1 MSGYFERLAQRS
13 GLAATPAS
21 APQPAP
27 VALDTS
33 EETVAT
39 RQPANREPLAAP
51 TAAAP
56 SMPNPAR
63 VQAAESMETNSDQA
77 DMPPPMRASEVPA
90 PVEIHAEPT
99 RSAPLPK
106 QSQAEVAALL
116 LPAREPDVSPEPQ
129 TSLSPSDRMPAPF
142 RETVLTQS
150 APDLAAPPAVSATGQ
165 DAAPQPRPAAGQA
178 AQPQAAADFT
188 IGHDPQT
195 RPAKARP
202 RPSAPVE
209 PAFPGAV
216 ATPEAGTAAP
226 FAQNGRGIE
235 IRIGSISLEVVQP
248 PAEPAAPVATPRD
261 EPRRAVFSA
270 SRHYLRWG

>member
-21 APQPAP
+21 SPQPAP
-27 VALDTS
+27 MALEAS
-33 EETVAT
+33 EETVAM
-39 RQPANREPLAAP
+39 RQLANREPLTAP
-51 TAAAP
+51 TAVAP

-63 VQAAESMETNSDQA
+63 MRAPESMGTNSDQA

-90 PVEIHAEPT
+90 PVEAHSEPT

-106 QSQAEVAALL
+106 QPQAEVAALL

-129 TSLSPSDRMPAPF
+129 AGLSPSDRMPAPF
-142 RETVLTQS
+142 REIVLTES
-150 APDLAAPPAVSATGQ
+150 APDLAPPPAVFATGQ
-165 DAAPQPRPAAGQA
+165 DAAPQPRPAIGQA
-178 AQPQAAADFT
+178 TPPHAAADFAA
-188 IGHDPQT
+188 GQDPQP
-195 RPAKARP
+195 RPAEVRIRP
-202 RPSAPVE
+202 AE
-209 PAFPGAV
+209 PAPHGVV

-226 FAQNGRGIE
+226 FAQNDRGIE

-248 PAEPAAPVATPRD
+248 PAEPAAPVATQRE